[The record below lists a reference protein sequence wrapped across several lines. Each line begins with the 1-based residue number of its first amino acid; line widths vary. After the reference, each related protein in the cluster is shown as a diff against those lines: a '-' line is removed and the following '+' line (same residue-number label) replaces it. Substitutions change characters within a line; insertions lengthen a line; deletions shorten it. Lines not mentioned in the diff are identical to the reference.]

1 MVASWDAC
9 PLCDEPFYGKQKCVR
24 CGACET
30 RIHCVCL
37 QRGEAEQAAIT
48 ATGESVYKCD
58 ACAKSLGS
66 SRNVKAPAKSPESLP
81 HNGTTSCTS
90 SNVETS
96 SLISVSTQLEAIRNN
111 G

>member
-1 MVASWDAC
+1 MVTSQDAC
-9 PLCDEPFYGKQKCVR
+9 PLCDKSFYGKQKFVR

-37 QRGEAEQAAIT
+37 QLGEAEQATIT

-66 SRNVKAPAKSPESLP
+66 SSNVKVP
-81 HNGTTSCTS
+81 T
-90 SNVETS
+90 
-96 SLISVSTQLEAIRNN
+96 
-111 G
+111 